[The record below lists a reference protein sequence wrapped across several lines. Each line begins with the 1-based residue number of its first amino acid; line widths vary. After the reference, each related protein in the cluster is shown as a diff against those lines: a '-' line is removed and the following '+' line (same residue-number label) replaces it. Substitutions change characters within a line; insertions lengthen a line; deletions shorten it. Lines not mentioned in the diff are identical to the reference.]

1 MRTAPKGAIKI
12 KTELRSLRRAFK
24 MVMRLATA
32 GLVLIAL
39 ALGAYLRF
47 ASIGANEMSADEG
60 ASWAAAA
67 APSVTEVLRLQSHLN
82 RGNAGLHDITL
93 HEWMRAFGD
102 SLGAMRG
109 LSALAGTL
117 AILLVFLATREILP
131 LSDEPCPA
139 TGTLSASERDA
150 IAAVAALI
158 FAVNLVTIKYS
169 RELRMYP
176 LMFAALLVQITFFIR
191 AARAG
196 GVIDYVGAATFTG
209 LAFAIHLTAVFALV
223 PEGIWVVYMVAR
235 NRLAFVTPESGRAM
249 RLSIAI
255 AAGIALVLI
264 LAPDMLRSG
273 EHAEATGVLSWI
285 KRPPIWAPLSL
296 FSKATGSFAFPVMAM
311 LGALG
316 VFRGWRRA
324 REALLFALLWMC
336 APPLLVLL
344 ISYAI
349 SPLFVER
356 YMVSSFV
363 PFFILVA
370 VGVWLTPPG
379 VLKTRANAMRFG
391 ALVVVVALSLGH
403 IYGYDRKPHD
413 TQWGEAAQIAASAAK
428 PGDPIAVAP
437 GYAVNVMRYYLR
449 SGPDAD
455 AALSALGDHLAAPV
469 VVIADQGVS
478 PATASALDREYP
490 HLLAHLRGVVVRHR

>member
-1 MRTAPKGAIKI
+1 
-12 KTELRSLRRAFK
+12 
-24 MVMRLATA
+24 MRLATA

-67 APSVTEVLRLQSHLN
+67 APSINEVLRLQSHLN
-82 RGNAGLHDITL
+82 RGKAGLHDITL

-102 SLGAMRG
+102 SLGAMRA
-109 LSALAGTL
+109 LSGLAGTL
-117 AILLVFLATREILP
+117 AILLVFFVTREVLL
-131 LSDEPCPA
+131 LSGESANA
-139 TGTLSASERDA
+139 TGALSASERDA

-176 LMFAALLVQITFFIR
+176 LMLAALLVQITFFIR
-191 AARAG
+191 AARVG
-196 GVIDYVGAATFTG
+196 GVISYVGAAVFTA
-209 LAFAIHLTAVFALV
+209 LAFAIHLTVGVALA
-223 PEGIWVVYMVAR
+223 PEGIWVVYMIAR
-235 NRLAFVTPESGRAM
+235 SRPAFVTPESGRAV
-249 RLSIAI
+249 RLSIAV
-255 AAGIALVLI
+255 AGGVALVLV
-264 LAPDMLRSG
+264 LAPDMMRSG
-273 EHAEATGVLSWI
+273 EHAVDTGVIDWI

-296 FSKATGSFAFPVMAM
+296 FNKATGTFAFPVMAA
-311 LGALG
+311 LGAWG

-324 REALLFALLWMC
+324 RKAILFTLLWMWV
-336 APPLLVLL
+336 PPLFLLLV
-344 ISYAI
+344 SYAI
-349 SPLFVER
+349 TPLFVER

-370 VGVWLTPPG
+370 VGVWELITPPS
-379 VLKTRANAMRFG
+379 VSELRANALRFG
-391 ALVVVVALSLGH
+391 ALVVVIALSLGH
-403 IYGYDRKPHD
+403 VHGYDRKPHD
-413 TQWGEAAQIAASAAK
+413 TQWGEAAEIAASAAK

-449 SGPDAD
+449 NGPDAD
-455 AALSALGDHLAAPV
+455 AVLPALGDYHAAIV
-469 VVIADQGVS
+469 VVIGDQGVS
-478 PATASALDREYP
+478 PATAGALDGEYP

>member
-1 MRTAPKGAIKI
+1 
-12 KTELRSLRRAFK
+12 
-24 MVMRLATA
+24 MRLATA

-60 ASWAAAA
+60 ASWIAAA
-67 APSVTEVLRLQSHLN
+67 APSITEVLRLQSHLN
-82 RGNAGLHDITL
+82 RGKAGLHDIAL

-117 AILLVFLATREILP
+117 AILLVFLATREIL
-131 LSDEPCPA
+131 LLGKESCSA
-139 TGTLSASERDA
+139 TGTLSASERNA

-176 LMFAALLVQITFFIR
+176 LMLALLLAQIVFFIR
-191 AARAG
+191 AVRAG
-196 GVIDYVGAATFTG
+196 GVINYVGAAVFTA
-209 LAFAIHLTAVFALV
+209 LALAIHLTVVFALV
-223 PEGIWVVYMVAR
+223 PEGIWVLYMASR
-235 NRLAFVTPESGRAM
+235 NAPAFLTPESERAM

-264 LAPDMLRSG
+264 LAPDMLRSSKD
-273 EHAEATGVLSWI
+273 AADTGLLSWI
-285 KRPPIWAPLSL
+285 KQPPVWAPLSL
-296 FSKATGSFAFPVMAM
+296 FNKATGTFAFPVMAV
-311 LGALG
+311 LGAWG
-316 VFRGWRRA
+316 AFRGWSRA
-324 REALLFALLWMC
+324 RQAAVFALLWMW
-336 APPLLVLL
+336 APPLIVLL
-344 ISYAI
+344 VSFAI
-349 SPLFVER
+349 RPVFVER
-356 YMVSSFV
+356 YVVSSLV

-370 VGVWLTPPG
+370 VGVWELITQPS
-379 VLKTRANAMRFG
+379 VSELRANAVRFG
-391 ALVVVVALSLGH
+391 TLVVVVALSLGH

-413 TQWGEAAQIAASAAK
+413 AQWGEAAEIAASAAK

-437 GYAVNVMRYYLR
+437 GYAVNVIRYYLR
-449 SGPDAD
+449 NRPDAD
-455 AALSALGDHLAAPV
+455 AALSALGDHRAATV
-469 VVIADQGVS
+469 VVISDQGVS
-478 PATASALDREYP
+478 PATARKLDREYP